1 MEPQPDSLEG
11 WVAVRDT
18 AFAEPQPPPRLRFLV
33 GWNGAEGAFAVT
45 CHGRAEAAAQ
55 APQSWAG
62 LFSAPALRGV
72 HRQLAA
78 LCPRLEP
85 AFPALPPALPGAA
98 AGGLWAVLFPGGA
111 APGEAELQE
120 LCRALEL
127 YLGWALEL
135 CGGRVVLDALFAAD
149 RRCDDEYFES
159 LQELRGRALRGHLA
173 RAKEALRR
181 VLQQHKSADTM
192 VALMKVYEEE
202 DEAYQDLVTMAT
214 QFYQYL
220 LQPFRDMRELATLYK
235 LEILKSLQY
244 DNLGPRR
251 VAALQKDA
259 EEWTKR
265 AESAVCSIQDITVNY
280 FKETVKALAAMHKQ
294 MEQDEERFG
303 KTTWSSALPRLE
315 NLKCML
321 AKETLQHLR
330 ARELCLKQKRAGIQ
344 KLMENLGEEEENL
357 SVVEELEIQYYEMQL
372 ELYNVQLEVLKHE
385 EMLLIVQL
393 DTIKRQIKE
402 KQDEVVYYDTC
413 ENPEELKV
421 IEQTMGQHYAN
432 LSEMTM
438 LRQKT
443 KQLETKRGTVCARRA
458 YLRNKKD
465 QCEASHRQRLQQAEE
480 SKKRFQQHHSIQI
493 KRDKQKEEEK
503 KKKAWISQERQKTLE
518 RLKAFREA
526 STWTTV
532 VPNGMKTRQK
542 VGIAH
547 NKCPAHVVLKTSRP
561 QPLSPKLPRSIT
573 QQAVVLSPPPL
584 SRARAAPAVVSPAPS
599 PRTRA
604 APEQPQ
610 SILLIEAK
618 ESKALCQNIPAD
630 IPVQIFVADG
640 DAELTDG
647 DTEQQKHREELMI
660 SPSLPPP
667 PPPPPLPPPLL
678 PPPPLPPT
686 LPLQLKT
693 PSATEDKPLPLSSD
707 SPSESPALH
716 KQSDSP
722 RTSINNYIGS
732 MDEVLASLK
741 RSEVHLRKV
750 EQPNPYASVKDNILS
765 AIRQG
770 VKLRK
775 VNRDT
780 EKDATKGSP
789 NELERSIKAAMQRIK
804 KVSADSE
811 EEDNDQNNG
820 EWDS

>member
-1 MEPQPDSLEG
+1 AMEPQPDSLEG

-33 GWNGAEGAFAVT
+33 AWNGAEGAFAVT
-45 CHGRAEAAAQ
+45 CHGRAEAAEQ

-72 HRQLAA
+72 HRQLSAV
-78 LCPRLEP
+78 CPRLEP
-85 AFPALPPALPGAA
+85 AFPELPPALPGAA

-111 APGEAELQE
+111 APDEAELQE

-135 CGGRVVLDALFAAD
+135 CGCRVVLDALFAVD
-149 RRCDDEYFES
+149 RCCDDEYFES
-159 LQELRGRALRGHLA
+159 LHELRGKALRGHLA

-259 EEWTKR
+259 DEWTKR

-280 FKETVKALAAMHKQ
+280 FKETMKALAAMHKQ

-303 KTTWSSALPRLE
+303 KTTWASALPRLE
-315 NLKCML
+315 NLKYML

-330 ARELCLKQKRAGIQ
+330 ARELCLKQKRSGIQ
-344 KLMENLGEEEENL
+344 KLMENLGEQEENL
-357 SVVEELEIQYYEMQL
+357 SIVEELEIQYYETQL

-385 EMLLIVQL
+385 ETLLIVQL
-393 DTIKRQIKE
+393 DSIKRQIKE

-421 IEQTMGQHYAN
+421 LEQTMGQHYAN
-432 LSEMTM
+432 LSAMTV

-465 QCEASHRQRLQQAEE
+465 QCEVSHRQRLQQAEE
-480 SKKRFQQHHSIQI
+480 SRKRFQQHHSIQI

-518 RLKAFREA
+518 RLKVFREA
-526 STWTTV
+526 S
-532 VPNGMKTRQK
+532 
-542 VGIAH
+542 I
-547 NKCPAHVVLKTSRP
+547 KCPAHVVLKTSRP
-561 QPLSPKLPRSIT
+561 QPRSPKLPRGIP
-573 QQAVVLSPPPL
+573 QQAVVLSPPPA
-584 SRARAAPAVVSPAPS
+584 SSPGAAPAVLSPAPS
-599 PRTRA
+599 SSVRA
-604 APEQPQ
+604 ALEQPQ
-610 SILLIEAK
+610 SILLVEDK
-618 ESKALCQNIPAD
+618 EPKASRQNTSAD
-630 IPVQIFVADG
+630 IPVQIFV
-640 DAELTDG
+640 TDG
-647 DTEQQKHREELMI
+647 DTEEQKHGEELM
-660 SPSLPPP
+660 
-667 PPPPPLPPPLL
+667 
-678 PPPPLPPT
+678 
-686 LPLQLKT
+686 LKT
-693 PSATEDKPLPLSSD
+693 PSATEDKPLPFSSD

-716 KQSDSP
+716 TQDDSS
-722 RTSINNYIGS
+722 RRSINNCS

-750 EQPNPYASVKDNILS
+750 EQPNPYACVKDSILS

-780 EKDATKGSP
+780 ERDVSRGSP

-811 EEDNDQNNG
+811 EEEDNDQNNG

>member
-1 MEPQPDSLEG
+1 
-11 WVAVRDT
+11 
-18 AFAEPQPPPRLRFLV
+18 
-33 GWNGAEGAFAVT
+33 
-45 CHGRAEAAAQ
+45 
-55 APQSWAG
+55 
-62 LFSAPALRGV
+62 
-72 HRQLAA
+72 
-78 LCPRLEP
+78 
-85 AFPALPPALPGAA
+85 
-98 AGGLWAVLFPGGA
+98 
-111 APGEAELQE
+111 
-120 LCRALEL
+120 
-127 YLGWALEL
+127 
-135 CGGRVVLDALFAAD
+135 
-149 RRCDDEYFES
+149 
-159 LQELRGRALRGHLA
+159 
-173 RAKEALRR
+173 
-181 VLQQHKSADTM
+181 VLQQHKNADTM

-202 DEAYQDLVTMAT
+202 DEAYQELVTMAT

-244 DNLGPRR
+244 DNLGPKR

-265 AESAVCSIQDITVNY
+265 AENAVCSIQDITVNY

-294 MEQDEERFG
+294 MEQDQERFG
-303 KTTWSSALPRLE
+303 KATWASALPRLE

-330 ARELCLKQKRAGIQ
+330 ARELCLKQKRAGFQ
-344 KLMENLGEEEENL
+344 KNIENLSEQEENL
-357 SVVEELEIQYYEMQL
+357 TVVEELEIQYYETQL

-393 DTIKRQIKE
+393 DTLKRQIKE

-493 KRDKQKEEEK
+493 KRDKQKEEDK

-518 RLKAFREA
+518 RLKTFREA
-526 STWTTV
+526 T
-532 VPNGMKTRQK
+532 
-542 VGIAH
+542 
-547 NKCPAHVVLKTSRP
+547 HVVLKTSRP
-561 QPLSPKLPRSIT
+561 QPLSPKLPQSIT
-573 QQAVVLSPPPL
+573 QQAAVLSPLPS
-584 SRARAAPAVVSPAPS
+584 SRARAAP
-599 PRTRA
+599 
-604 APEQPQ
+604 EQPK
-610 SILLIEAK
+610 SILLVEAK
-618 ESKALCQNIPAD
+618 ELKTSHQNTPAD
-630 IPVQIFVADG
+630 IPVQIFV
-640 DAELTDG
+640 TDD
-647 DTEQQKHREELMI
+647 DTEQQKHSEGLMV
-660 SPSLPPP
+660 SPSSPPPPP
-667 PPPPPLPPPLL
+667 PPPPPLPS
-678 PPPPLPPT
+678 PPPPPP

-693 PSATEDKPLPLSSD
+693 PPATEDKPLPVSSD
-707 SPSESPALH
+707 SATESPALH
-716 KQSDSP
+716 KQDDSS
-722 RTSINNYIGS
+722 RRSINNYIGS

-780 EKDATKGSP
+780 EKDVSKGST
-789 NELERSIKAAMQRIK
+789 NELERSIKAVIQRIK
-804 KVSADSE
+804 KMSADSE
-811 EEDNDQNNG
+811 EEENNDQNNG

>member
-11 WVAVRDT
+11 WVAVRDN

-33 GWNGAEGAFAVT
+33 GWNEAEGAFAVT
-45 CHGRAEAAAQ
+45 CHRRAEAAER

-72 HRQLAA
+72 HRQLVAV
-78 LCPRLEP
+78 CPRLEP
-85 AFPALPPALPGAA
+85 ALPALPPAAS
-98 AGGLWAVLFPGGA
+98 GGLWAVLFPGGS
-111 APGEAELQE
+111 APGEAELAE
-120 LCRALEL
+120 LCRQLER

-135 CGGRVVLDALFAAD
+135 CGGRVLLDALFASD
-149 RRCDDEYFES
+149 RRDDEYFES
-159 LQELRGRALRGHLA
+159 LHEFRGKALRGNVA
-173 RAKEALRR
+173 RAKDGLRR
-181 VLQQHKSADTM
+181 VLQQHKNADTM

-244 DNLGPRR
+244 DNLGPKRI
-251 VAALQKDA
+251 AALQKDA

-265 AESAVCSIQDITVNY
+265 AESAVCSIQDITVKY
-280 FKETVKALAAMHKQ
+280 FKETVKALSAMHKQ
-294 MEQDEERFG
+294 MEQDQERFG
-303 KTTWSSALPRLE
+303 KATWASALPRLE

-330 ARELCLKQKRAGIQ
+330 ARELCLKQKRAAIQ
-344 KLMENLGEEEENL
+344 KNMEDLKEQEEN
-357 SVVEELEIQYYEMQL
+357 VTVAEELEIYYYETQL
-372 ELYNVQLEVLKHE
+372 ELYNVQLDVLKHE

-393 DTIKRQIKE
+393 DTLRRQIKE

-413 ENPEELKV
+413 ENPEELKA
-421 IEQTMGQHYAN
+421 IEQTMEHHYAN
-432 LSEMTM
+432 LSEMTV

-480 SKKRFQQHHSIQI
+480 WKKRFQQHHGIQI

-518 RLKAFREA
+518 RLKTFRE
-526 STWTTV
+526 
-532 VPNGMKTRQK
+532 
-542 VGIAH
+542 
-547 NKCPAHVVLKTSRP
+547 KCPAHIVLKTSHTE
-561 QPLSPKLPRSIT
+561 PLSPRLPRSNT
-573 QQAVVLSPPPL
+573 RKAAVVCPPPPP
-584 SRARAAPAVVSPAPS
+584 RARP
-599 PRTRA
+599 
-604 APEQPQ
+604 APEQPK
-610 SILLIEAK
+610 SLLLVEAQLS
-618 ESKALCQNIPAD
+618 ETSQQNAPAD
-630 IPVQIFVADG
+630 ISVQSFITAD
-640 DAELTDG
+640 ESK
-647 DTEQQKHREELMI
+647 QQKHSNELMV
-660 SPSLPPP
+660 SPSSPPP
-667 PPPPPLPPPLL
+667 PPPPPPPAPPLPPPL
-678 PPPPLPPT
+678 PLH
-686 LPLQLKT
+686 LKT
-693 PSATEDKPLPLSSD
+693 RSTTEDKPLPLRSD
-707 SPSESPALH
+707 DPSESPAVH
-716 KQSDSP
+716 KQDDSS
-722 RTSINNYIGS
+722 RRSINNCIGT

-750 EQPNPYASVKDNILS
+750 EQPNPYASVKDSILS

-780 EKDATKGSP
+780 DKDVSKESA
-789 NELERSIKAAMQRIK
+789 NELERSIKAVIQRIK

-811 EEDNDQNNG
+811 EEENSDQNNG